1 MRAEII
7 MKRLRV
13 ELTAGSR
20 TLLSVAVGCLL
31 LAGLGTTPQTPS
43 NTQGMEPQKKEHK
56 EHIEQLIYSVKGPD
70 LFRAHCAP
78 CHGSDAKGG
87 GPMATA
93 LRTKVPDLTGLA
105 KNNLGKFPSERVRKQ
120 IIGDDVAL
128 SHGSR
133 EMPVWGPIF
142 HQIEADQD
150 FGNVR
155 VGNLLRY
162 LESIQAR

>member
-1 MRAEII
+1 MN
-7 MKRLRV
+7 RLRL

-20 TLLSVAVGCLL
+20 ALLGVAVGCLL
-31 LAGLGTTPQTPS
+31 LAGLGATPQKSS
-43 NTQGMEPQKKEHK
+43 NTQGTEPQKK
-56 EHIEQLIYSVKGPD
+56 EHIEQLIHSVKGPD
-70 LFRAHCAP
+70 LFRAHCAA

-87 GPMATA
+87 GPVAAA

-105 KNNLGKFPSERVRKQ
+105 KNNAGRFPSERVRKQ
-120 IIGDDVAL
+120 ILGDDVAS

-155 VGNLLRY
+155 VANLLRY